1 MNVDYRHD
9 SKCVLSIII
18 SISDHTSWFASAF
31 SFALSQSNFLLVY
44 QLLCG
49 MHTLPMQS
57 TDNFFRRKKRK
68 EKKRKLHW
76 NNFNILY
83 FDNSAHNIDC
93 GYTLEPPRRGGSIE
107 YPQSMFWMKNKISD
121 LRHFF
126 SVCNT
131 LRKLVQSN
139 ITRFVLLFQL

>member
-1 MNVDYRHD
+1 MSV
-9 SKCVLSIII
+9 I
-18 SISDHTSWFASAF
+18 
-31 SFALSQSNFLLVY
+31 Y

-49 MHTLPMQS
+49 MHTLPMQY
-57 TDNFFRRKKRK
+57 TKNFFQKKKKKKK

-83 FDNSAHNIDC
+83 FDNLAHNIDC

-121 LRHFF
+121 L
-126 SVCNT
+126 
-131 LRKLVQSN
+131 
-139 ITRFVLLFQL
+139 